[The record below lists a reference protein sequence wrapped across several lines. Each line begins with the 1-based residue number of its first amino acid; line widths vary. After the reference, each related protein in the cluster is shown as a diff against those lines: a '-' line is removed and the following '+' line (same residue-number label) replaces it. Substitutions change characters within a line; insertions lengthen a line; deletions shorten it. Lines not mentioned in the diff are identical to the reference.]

1 MAHSPTVVVRVVKV
15 VTPGPAVEEA
25 AVGGV
30 ERKVVPGVALH
41 RLPLP
46 QRREAHQGDEVRAH
60 QSGARADAGRPGTMF
75 SERARSITPKTRKY
89 ANRVARRVCG
99 NGRIAR

>member
-60 QSGARADAGRPGTMF
+60 QERGQTPAGEDVHQRASEVDHAKD
-75 SERARSITPKTRKY
+75 SERR
-89 ANRVARRVCG
+89 
-99 NGRIAR
+99 